1 MENTDRASVQVD
13 QALRNLRDLYLAA
26 QLAGNRREALRILVD
41 EGLKKGFSVRHLQL
55 KVVQEAQREIGRLWQ
70 EDRISIAQEHMG
82 TAISQMALAHLYQ
95 HATPVASNG
104 KKVVVA
110 CVEGELHDFPARL
123 TADALDLA
131 GFEVR
136 FLGAN
141 IPTDSLLSLLAAEK
155 PDLLALSVAMA
166 FNIPALRSA
175 VTRIRAQTDGRLPIA
190 VGGHACEWARS
201 LADEVGANASGAD
214 AEAMV
219 EIAIRLLLDV
229 HK

>member
-1 MENTDRASVQVD
+1 MMDFVG
-13 QALRNLRDLYLAA
+13 LRDRYLAA
-26 QLAGNRREALRILVD
+26 QLGGNRREALRILVED
-41 EGLKKGFSVRHLQL
+41 GLKKGFSVRDLQL

-95 HATPVASNG
+95 QATPTASNG

-123 TADALDLA
+123 AADALDLA

-141 IPTDSLLSLLAAEK
+141 LPTDSLLSILASEK

-166 FNIPALRSA
+166 FNIPALRLA
-175 VTRIRAQTDGRLPIA
+175 VARVRAQTDGRLPIA
-190 VGGHACEWARS
+190 VGGHACEWAHS
-201 LADEVGANASGAD
+201 LAVEVGADASGTD
-214 AEAMV
+214 AESMVSAAM
-219 EIAIRLLLDV
+219 RLLKV
-229 HK
+229 RE